1 MDQPDGVRKLL
12 LEKNNFITAMKS
24 EDKKAAIEH
33 LEKMKQIYK
42 GMSGKDL
49 KEIFSEE
56 EWANIESVLG
66 ITDREE
72 ADEIDK

>member
-33 LEKMKQIYK
+33 LEKMKQIYN
-42 GMSGKDL
+42 GMSVKDL

-66 ITDREE
+66 ISDREE

>member
-33 LEKMKQIYK
+33 LEKMKLTHKITIYSLSPLIVVTSK
-42 GMSGKDL
+42 LSL
-49 KEIFSEE
+49 L
-56 EWANIESVLG
+56 NL
-66 ITDREE
+66 
-72 ADEIDK
+72 

>member
-12 LEKNNFITAMKS
+12 LEMNNFITAMKS
-24 EDKKAAIEH
+24 GDEKVAIEN
-33 LEKMKQIYK
+33 LEKMNQIYK

-66 ITDREE
+66 ISDREE

>member
-42 GMSGKDL
+42 GMSGNDL

-66 ITDREE
+66 ISDREE